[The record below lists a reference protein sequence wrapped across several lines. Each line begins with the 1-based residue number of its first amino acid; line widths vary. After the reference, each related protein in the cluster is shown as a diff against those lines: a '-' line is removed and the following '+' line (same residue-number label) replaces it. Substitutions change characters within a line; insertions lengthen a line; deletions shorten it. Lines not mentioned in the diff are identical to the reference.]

1 MPRFFYYIFNSISPN
16 DFKRIATCKYVK
28 KKTKKNLRHNGI
40 DEGVRLYCQVAQ
52 ITNFDYPI

>member
-28 KKTKKNLRHNGI
+28 KKKNVRHNGI